1 MEWFG
6 WLIFAFEMCGKFF
19 DFLNRQGFNSL
30 CLPPPPKISCE
41 TFCVYFDRYKISM
54 LILFAI
60 FAIVFVFLIL
70 LWISHKKRM
79 NFEICYWDSEI
90 KKLQLIL
97 HDLRRLKD
105 EAEEETMLRDSK
117 INQLQLNLQ
126 NLRRHYRRLKD
137 ETEEETMLRDSKIN
151 QLQLNLQNLRQL
163 NSKLKD
169 DAEREKRPKN
179 IEIASDID
187 SCNSIIDRLKSFD
200 TEYRALGFDCEWIA
214 SGQRRSRVALI
225 QLATAS
231 GICGLFRINK
241 IGHVPDTL
249 KDVLKDK
256 TIRKVGVNSAL
267 DARYLR
273 MDYNVEMSS
282 VLDLRSIAPE
292 WCFDM
297 GLERMAKKFLNIELD
312 KKSGISYS
320 NWENSELTNE
330 QIDYAAKDAIVGIK
344 LYNYFNKHCDQMT
357 QTAEDCYACMLE
369 NLNTNTE
376 TTQGLRRRRRR
387 KKKKTA
393 AVV

>member
-97 HDLRRLKD
+97 HDLRR
-105 EAEEETMLRDSK
+105 
-117 INQLQLNLQ
+117 
-126 NLRRHYRRLKD
+126 HYRRLKD
-137 ETEEETMLRDSKIN
+137 EAEEETMLRDSKIN